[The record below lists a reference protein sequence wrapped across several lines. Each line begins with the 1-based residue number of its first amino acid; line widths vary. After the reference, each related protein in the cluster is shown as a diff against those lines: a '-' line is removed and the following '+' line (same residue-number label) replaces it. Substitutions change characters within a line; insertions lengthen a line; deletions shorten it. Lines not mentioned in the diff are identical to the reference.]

1 MKNHKISSSDQK
13 KFEMLKTLNS
23 KPRLRILLFLF
34 IYRKLS
40 LTELSERL
48 GKTKNTVIYHIKRMV
63 HYGIIHEEDE
73 KIPNS
78 IKPIKVYRLNSDL
91 YKQIFTPFGD
101 LRDLSNNEIME
112 YSKNVFQWNILLFET
127 IREFL
132 RELGDFYTQNEPSLH
147 DIESTLAFHK
157 NHQTPRD
164 LIPLSEQGYLEYV
177 KNYKELIERTVNF
190 LEKEAEDNEEL
201 IRPFLAFNIILP
213 IKTLV
218 DFRTKKGEK
227 RKFSRYTS
235 LTDSDGIP

>member
-1 MKNHKISSSDQK
+1 MIKTHTMSSGDQK
-13 KFEMLKTLNS
+13 KFDMLKTLNS

-34 IYRKLS
+34 IYRRLS

-63 HYGIIHEEDE
+63 TYGIIHEEDE

-78 IKPIKVYRLNSDL
+78 IKPIKVYHLNPDF
-91 YKQIFTPFGD
+91 YRQIFTPFGD
-101 LRDLSNNEIME
+101 LADLSDNEIME

-132 RELGDFYTQNEPSLH
+132 RELGDFYSENEPNLH
-147 DIESTLAFHK
+147 DIESTVAFHK

-164 LIPLSEQGYLEYV
+164 LIPLSKQGYLEYM
-177 KNYKELIERTVNF
+177 KNYKELMERTVNF
-190 LEKEAEDNEEL
+190 LEKEEEEEHE
-201 IRPFLAFNIILP
+201 FLAFNVILP

-218 DFRTKKGEK
+218 EK
-227 RKFSRYTS
+227 ES
-235 LTDSDGIP
+235 LK